1 LEILLFL
8 GVSAAGIYALGNGLR
23 GMFQPGRG
31 LDLGWLAVTGL
42 AFWILVSQMGR
53 VQDSWPR
60 RRGVEPKS
68 KSASQAGP
76 ASGPRPPASGAHR
89 MRERS

>member
-1 LEILLFL
+1 MLLFL

-31 LDLGWLAVTGL
+31 LDLGWLAVTVL

-60 RRGVEPKS
+60 RRGVERNS
-68 KSASQAGP
+68 KSAAQAGP
-76 ASGPRPPASGAHR
+76 ASGAGAPGCAANR
-89 MRERS
+89 MQEGA